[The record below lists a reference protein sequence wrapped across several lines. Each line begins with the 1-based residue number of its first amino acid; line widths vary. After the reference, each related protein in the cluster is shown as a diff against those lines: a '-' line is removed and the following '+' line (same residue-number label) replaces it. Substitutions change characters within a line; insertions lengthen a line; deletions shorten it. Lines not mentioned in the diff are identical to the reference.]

1 VASGQF
7 PAGPGRAR
15 PVKWAR
21 PRLSSL
27 LIKVFSNTFQHSNL
41 IIMKGVLPVLQ
52 IFSNL
57 AWLQI
62 TSNKTIL
69 SFDPTPKSLQILNY
83 KTQK

>member
-1 VASGQF
+1 
-7 PAGPGRAR
+7 
-15 PVKWAR
+15 
-21 PRLSSL
+21 
-27 LIKVFSNTFQHSNL
+27 
-41 IIMKGVLPVLQ
+41 VLQ

-69 SFDPTPKSLQILNY
+69 SFGPTPKSLQILNY